1 MVSMQKHAVASPQ
14 GGFNAAVGFLCLTCM
29 FVVPFALAAHVV
41 ENDVLRIAFGEAEE
55 GYAITAIESKMSGGA
70 RFIHA
75 DAAAPSN
82 FWAIVLSSS
91 SPTGGIG
98 RITLDNHVRAA
109 TKHIDKVGDDTRFI
123 WEGIDLPGGEK
134 GVLDVTASVTLPP
147 GDAASEWRLHVKNR
161 SRRWALHDTA
171 YPMLNAVVR
180 PGEADVLLPHV
191 GLGARLLRR
200 FDGFSRNQ
208 VCCWGEYP
216 YPSYYPMM
224 TAFMVGE
231 NGLMIH
237 ANDPDAR
244 MKTLWVNDLC
254 VEFRT
259 PVENAGA
266 VGKAAEGPRYGVE
279 IAAFKGDWWQAAKR
293 YRKWALRQKWAV
305 KGPIVRRED
314 YPKSMYEPSLWFCR
328 YLYQT
333 KNFSNL
339 FARVHG
345 EAPDVKF
352 GVRWYKW
359 HSGDMDTNFP
369 EFLPARDGV
378 GEVGEYLCGLGY
390 VMMPYI
396 NARLWDSKLMSF
408 TYAEKDMCCREDGG
422 FYTEKWSGKP
432 YGRHDFGIMCP
443 AADDWRNVLH
453 RLAVESIKQTKC
465 NAIYYDQVGCASPR
479 WCCNPAHGHPLCG
492 GRWWADG
499 YRAMFVRAHD
509 VFAPRNIA
517 ITTEGTAE
525 CYMDVCDGFLATSV
539 PTAEDVPF
547 WPAVY
552 SGYTTYFASRFSIS
566 SRFENGVDFER
577 TFPLMAREFVW
588 GIVNCW
594 SDDWRGEKGID
605 GRKCDAALGFA
616 RSRQSL
622 MDFLAL
628 GSLEAPLETV
638 GALPP
643 VSYTVWEAM
652 HSRKNPKAAEIPAV
666 IGAWWR
672 DASRQKTALI
682 GVNVSGEPQTFSF
695 KCPDGGYL
703 PVVQSLPGQVM
714 PKVHSD
720 SFSGLVGVTV
730 SPRTIFCL
738 VQTNKEKKK

>member
-1 MVSMQKHAVASPQ
+1 MRAYTRHKGRGSTACLIAV
-14 GGFNAAVGFLCLTCM
+14 
-29 FVVPFALAAHVV
+29 LAALSFLPLSVRGHVI
-41 ENDVLRIAFGEAEE
+41 ENDSLRISFGSDED
-55 GYAITAIESKMSGGA
+55 GYPVTAIENKLGDGA
-70 RFIHA
+70 RFVYA
-75 DAAAPSN
+75 DPLSPSN
-82 FWAIVLSSS
+82 FWALTLSSFNA
-91 SPTGGIG
+91 TGGID
-98 RITLDNHVRAA
+98 RIAIDNHIPA
-109 TKHIDKVGDDTRFI
+109 TLKHVERIGDETRFI

-134 GVLDVTASVTLPP
+134 GVLDVTASVTLPS
-147 GDAASEWRLHVKNR
+147 GEAESTWRLTVTNR
-161 SRRWALHDTA
+161 SAKWALHSTA
-171 YPMLNAVVR
+171 YPMLKGVVR
-180 PGEADVLLPHV
+180 PSEADVLLPHV
-191 GLGARLLRR
+191 GLGARLLRQ

-224 TAFMVGE
+224 TAFMVGGQ
-231 NGLMIH
+231 GLMVY
-237 ANDPDAR
+237 AEDPDAR
-244 MKTLWVNDLC
+244 MKTLWVNDLD

-259 PVENAGA
+259 PVENAGV
-266 VGKAAEGPRYGVE
+266 VGKAAKGPLYDVKV
-279 IAAFKGDWWQAAKR
+279 AAFKGDWWQVAKR
-293 YRKWALRQKWAV
+293 YRKWALQQKWTA
-305 KGPIVRRED
+305 KGPIVGRKD
-314 YPKSMYEPSLWFCR
+314 YPQSMYEPSLWFCK

-345 EAPDVKF
+345 EAPDVKL

-408 TYAEKDMCCREDGG
+408 AYAEKDMCRKEDGG
-422 FYTEKWSGKP
+422 LFTEKWSGKP
-432 YGRHDFGIMCP
+432 YGRHDFGVMCP
-443 AADDWRNVLH
+443 AAEAWRNLLH
-453 RLAVESIKQTKC
+453 RLALESINQTKC

-479 WCCNPAHGHPLCG
+479 GCRNSAHGHPVG
-492 GRWWADG
+492 GGSWWADG
-499 YRAMFVRAHD
+499 YRTMFVRAHD

-547 WPAVY
+547 WTAVY
-552 SGYTTYFASRFSIS
+552 SGYATYFASRFSVS
-566 SRFENGVDFER
+566 SRFESGVDFER

-616 RSRQSL
+616 RARQSL

-638 GALPP
+638 SALPP
-643 VSYTVWEAM
+643 VPYTVWEAM
-652 HSRKNPKAAEIPAV
+652 HSRKNPKSAELPAV

-672 DASRQKTALI
+672 DASRQKMALI
-682 GVNVSGEPQTFSF
+682 GTNVSGETQTFRF
-695 KCPDGGYL
+695 KCLDSEFVPI
-703 PVVQSLPGQVM
+703 VWSLPGQSK

-720 SFSGLVGVTV
+720 LRSGLVGVTV

-738 VQTNKEKKK
+738 VYNNKEKKQ

>member
-1 MVSMQKHAVASPQ
+1 MMSFGNASAYPFRGRLKAVSGLFFAIC
-14 GGFNAAVGFLCLTCM
+14 AAFGLS
-29 FVVPFALAAHVV
+29 AHVI
-41 ENDVLRIAFGEAEE
+41 ENDVLRITFGAPEE
-55 GYAITAIESKMSGGA
+55 GYAITSIESKMAGGA

-75 DAAAPSN
+75 DASTPSN
-82 FWAIVLSSS
+82 FWAIVLSSVNS
-91 SPTGGIG
+91 TGGID
-98 RITLDNHVRAA
+98 RLALDNHVSAA
-109 TKHIDKVGDDTRFI
+109 SKRVERNGDETRFI
-123 WEGIDLPGGEK
+123 WAGIDLPGGET

-147 GDAASEWRLHVKNR
+147 GDGESVWRLSVENR
-161 SRRWALHDTA
+161 SARWALHDTA
-171 YPMLNAVVR
+171 YPMLKGVMR

-191 GLGARLLRR
+191 GLGARLLKK

-224 TAFMVGE
+224 TAFMVGGQ
-231 NGLMIH
+231 GLMVY
-237 ANDPDAR
+237 ADDPDAR
-244 MKTLWVNDLC
+244 MKTLWVNDLD

-259 PVENAGA
+259 PVEDAGV
-266 VGKAAEGPRYGVE
+266 VGKAAKGPRYAVR
-279 IAAFKGDWWQAAKR
+279 ITAFKGDWWQVAKR
-293 YRKWALRQKWAV
+293 YRNWALRQKWTA
-305 KGPIVRRED
+305 KGPIASRGD

-339 FARVHG
+339 FARVHS

-408 TYAEKDMCCREDGG
+408 AYAEKDMCRRENGS

-443 AADDWRNVLH
+443 AADAWRNLLH
-453 RLAVESIKQTKC
+453 RLALESINQTKC

-479 WCCNPAHGHPLCG
+479 GCRNPAHGHPLEG

-499 YRAMFVRAHD
+499 YRDMVTRAHD
-509 VFAPRNIA
+509 VFASRNIA

-547 WPAVY
+547 
-552 SGYTTYFASRFSIS
+552 
-566 SRFENGVDFER
+566 
-577 TFPLMAREFVW
+577 
-588 GIVNCW
+588 
-594 SDDWRGEKGID
+594 
-605 GRKCDAALGFA
+605 
-616 RSRQSL
+616 
-622 MDFLAL
+622 
-628 GSLEAPLETV
+628 
-638 GALPP
+638 
-643 VSYTVWEAM
+643 
-652 HSRKNPKAAEIPAV
+652 
-666 IGAWWR
+666 
-672 DASRQKTALI
+672 
-682 GVNVSGEPQTFSF
+682 
-695 KCPDGGYL
+695 
-703 PVVQSLPGQVM
+703 
-714 PKVHSD
+714 
-720 SFSGLVGVTV
+720 
-730 SPRTIFCL
+730 
-738 VQTNKEKKK
+738 